1 MMKRLSLTILF
12 CFALSGCIFEP
23 VFETSSWDA
32 FQRSANAIRA
42 KLHNDDLRRLDI
54 ALKYL
59 LAESAPRIAVAG
71 PQFTG
76 YGAGTNVVNPYVVLA
91 RLAPQI
97 NGKTA
102 AEVIQDLAA
111 RLDAEI
117 AAMEAR
123 NFGNVLGSVQVFSP
137 TYYWKQSGY
146 ATQPVIEFSVRN
158 DGNVPVSRVY
168 FNAVLTSPGRSVP
181 WARQA
186 FVQDFKGGLEPHEK
200 RLITIPVLSGD
211 WRDPQLQYLPNAELK
226 VTVANF
232 NDANGERIV
241 AFDSERL
248 ELERKILAEL
258 K

>member
-12 CFALSGCIFEP
+12 CFALSGCIFDP
-23 VFETSSWDA
+23 VFDTSSWDA

-59 LAESAPRIAVAG
+59 LADSTPRIAVAG
-71 PQFTG
+71 PQFSN
-76 YGAGTNVVNPYVVLA
+76 YGAGTNIVNPYVALA

-102 AEVIQDLAA
+102 AEVIRDLTT

-117 AAMEAR
+117 AATEAR
-123 NFGNVLGSVQVFSP
+123 SFGNVLGTVQVFSP

-146 ATQPVIEFSVRN
+146 AKQPIIEFSVRN
-158 DGNVPVSRVY
+158 DGDVPVSRVY
-168 FNAVLTSPGRSVP
+168 FNVVLTSPGRPVP
-181 WARQA
+181 WAKQSI
-186 FVQDFKGGLEPHEK
+186 VQDFKGGLQPREK
-200 RLITIPVLSGD
+200 RLMTFPVSYGE

-226 VTVANF
+226 VTVVNF

-241 AFDSERL
+241 AFDNERL
-248 ELERKILAEL
+248 ELERKIIAEL